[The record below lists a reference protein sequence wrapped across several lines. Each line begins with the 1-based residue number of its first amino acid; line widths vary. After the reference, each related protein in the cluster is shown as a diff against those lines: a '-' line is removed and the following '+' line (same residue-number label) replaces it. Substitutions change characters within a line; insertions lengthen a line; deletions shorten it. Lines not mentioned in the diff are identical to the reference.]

1 MKLLATLLTVV
12 ASTASAGHCD
22 DVFLF
27 SEKIMRQYQKGEN
40 IHVLLSQ
47 AGEDKELASIVDDAF
62 EYQVPKLA
70 TDKLEQSNQFAI
82 KHFDECGKTEQSG

>member
-1 MKLLATLLTVV
+1 MKLLVTLLTVV
-12 ASTASAGHCD
+12 SSTANASYCD

-27 SEKIMRQYQKGEN
+27 AEKIMRQYQKGGN
-40 IHVLLSQ
+40 IYLLLSQ
-47 AGEDKELASIVDDAF
+47 ADQDKERKRIIDDVF
-62 EYQVPKLA
+62 KYQVPKLA